1 MRLSNVAASV
11 ALLIVSVTL
20 IVSATLVALT
30 PSTRAAAA
38 AALIPP
44 NCSTLDTQRH
54 ATIRTGGYERY
65 CGPGRA
71 VARVGSKSFTI
82 ESGNC
87 SGNLNRRSFGLVGA
101 YGGAGKGFWF
111 RLEPV
116 KAASGRTRWFVRPG
130 RVNIMDG
137 DVDLPG
143 WDSVPYPATAIISKD
158 VKSATFS
165 LGSPPRITGSW
176 RCR

>member
-1 MRLSNVAASV
+1 MRLVIVTASLAVLALGAWAAEAATS
-11 ALLIVSVTL
+11 TPPKC
-20 IVSATLVALT
+20 SA
-30 PSTRAAAA
+30 
-38 AALIPP
+38 
-44 NCSTLDTQRH
+44 LDTQRH
-54 ATIRTGGYERY
+54 ATLSGGGYDRY

-71 VARVGSKSFTI
+71 VVRVGSRSYTI

-87 SGNLNRRSFGLVGA
+87 SGAANRRSFGLVGS
-101 YGGAGKGFWF
+101 GGQSGGKGFWF

-116 KAASGRTRWFVRPG
+116 KAATGRTRWFVRPG

-137 DVDLPG
+137 DVDVPG
-143 WDSVPYPATAIISKD
+143 WDSFPRPGTAIISKD